1 MKKKNSAF
9 RKERLLMLSAT
20 AFVLTALT
28 MTGVYMREKK
38 NTTDEYRLDLSQLD
52 SEGLSEKTE
61 EIVEQNVAMQG
72 GTTIADDL
80 DADPDAWEVD
90 ANDVEAILAETLK
103 DVAEKK
109 ENVTAA
115 DAGEAEA
122 PSEEAGEEEEE
133 AVETAGG
140 AKKAD
145 FNFPMNQ
152 HLTWPVVG
160 EILMN
165 YSMDKTVL
173 FKTLGQYRY
182 NPALII
188 GATEGKEVLAA
199 ANGVCVRT
207 EKTTELG
214 NTMVFDLGDGYEL
227 TYGQLETITMK
238 VGDVMK
244 EGDVI
249 GTVGTPSIYY
259 AQEGANL
266 YMKLTKDGVPVN
278 PMNVLD

>member
-1 MKKKNSAF
+1 LWRPCNVNAAVKGIGALAVDLPCHSGNKTVWRMDRCVTRVHQHKAARAVGGFQHTLFN
-9 RKERLLMLSAT
+9 
-20 AFVLTALT
+20 TALT
-28 MTGVYMREKK
+28 KQCCLLVVEHCANGRVNTKK
-38 NTTDEYRLDLSQLD
+38 S
-52 SEGLSEKTE
+52 
-61 EIVEQNVAMQG
+61 IV
-72 GTTIADDL
+72 
-80 DADPDAWEVD
+80 
-90 ANDVEAILAETLK
+90 
-103 DVAEKK
+103 
-109 ENVTAA
+109 
-115 DAGEAEA
+115 
-122 PSEEAGEEEEE
+122 
-133 AVETAGG
+133 AGG

-244 EGDVI
+244 EGDII